1 MLKMEAHEVNILL
14 ALIENNQ
21 FSGKDIPIM
30 SKIIEKLQKESTKLM
45 KDMPKF
51 GADGKPL
58 AK

>member
-30 SKIIEKLQKESTKLM
+30 SKIIEKLQKESAKLM
-45 KDMPKF
+45 KETQK
-51 GADGKPL
+51 A
-58 AK
+58 